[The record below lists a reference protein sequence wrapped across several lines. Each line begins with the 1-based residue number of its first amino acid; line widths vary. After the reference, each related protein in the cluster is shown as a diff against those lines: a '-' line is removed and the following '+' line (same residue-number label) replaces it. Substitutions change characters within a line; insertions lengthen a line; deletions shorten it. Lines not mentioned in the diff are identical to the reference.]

1 MTQYVKPSI
10 PFTGAIPGGLR
21 DNMLV
26 LVTGSVLQTGDRFSV
41 NFQCGTCQSPRADI
55 ALHFNPRFNKGGY
68 VVCNSLVKE
77 SWGKE
82 ERKYEMPF
90 AKGQPFE
97 IEILMRNEV
106 YMVAVNGEH
115 FLDFESRIPLS
126 RVDTITV
133 SENVDLELISFE
145 VLASLPPG
153 PMYDINL
160 AIPTAPFQPPHDYT
174 IPYSVPVSGGIYPTK
189 NIIVSGTIPPNATRF
204 HINLK
209 AGEDIALHVNPRFGE
224 KVIVRNTLLNCSWG
238 KEERSLSGKMPL
250 SQGQSFTIWIYCD
263 AQCFKLATNGQH
275 QFDYKYRIPN
285 LQQIDKLEV
294 YGDVTLTQ
302 VQV

>member
-1 MTQYVKPSI
+1 S
-10 PFTGAIPGGLR
+10 A
-21 DNMLV
+21 
-26 LVTGSVLQTGDRFSV
+26 SVNRFSM

-55 ALHFNPRFNKGGY
+55 ALHFNPRFKGGY

-106 YMVAVNGEH
+106 YMVAVNGKR
-115 FLDFESRIPLS
+115 FLDFESRIPFS

-145 VLASLPPG
+145 VVRTKSLCSVFPRRQRKTSRRQHLQGNQVFPG
-153 PMYDINL
+153 
-160 AIPTAPFQPPHDYT
+160 T

-189 NIIVSGTIPPNATRF
+189 NIIVSGTIPPSATRF

-224 KVIVRNTLLNCSWG
+224 KVIVRNTLLNRSWG
-238 KEERSLSGKMPL
+238 KEERSLSGKMLL

-263 AQCFKLATNGQH
+263 AQCFKVATNGQH

-294 YGDVTLTQ
+294 CGDVTLTQ